1 MNLVIWSSPAKKTH
15 IFFGV
20 ANGAPSC
27 IQYEQHCKSGEHPG
41 LQSLA
46 WSRRVHL
53 SFSDSALRLRM
64 RGGTGC

>member
-27 IQYEQHCKSGEHPG
+27 IQYEQHCRSGEHPG
-41 LQSLA
+41 LHSHWLGA
-46 WSRRVHL
+46 GVF
-53 SFSDSALRLRM
+53 FSDSASSD
-64 RGGTGC
+64 